1 MAAAPNTNNDWEQT
15 LRKMSELGELSTAAS
30 TGAKMVSEKRGHM
43 AKMVTNMTEKLKDI
57 QSRINKIKD
66 EGNTAKQACKDL
78 IKNKYGPQQEQ
89 VVKGIM
95 ENIKSMTNTGVLEK
109 DINDMSA
116 MVGRLSHDAGAPDS
130 GPTDPT
136 DARRQAAQQ
145 AAAAAAS
152 RSAAG
157 PAVGPAA
164 GQQGGYTYGRS
175 HKRAKGRRKRGK
187 KSRKKGSRKGKK

>member
-43 AKMVTNMTEKLKDI
+43 AKMVTNMTQKLKDI

-95 ENIKSMTNTGVLEK
+95 ENIKSMTNTGELEK

-116 MVGRLSHDAGAPDS
+116 MVGRLSHDAGSPDS
-130 GPTDPT
+130 GAPTDPT
-136 DARRQAAQQ
+136 DARRQAANQ
-145 AAAAAAS
+145 AAAAAAA
-152 RSAAG
+152 RPTA
-157 PAVGPAA
+157 PAA
-164 GQQGGYTYGRS
+164 AQQGGYTYGKSR
-175 HKRAKGRRKRGK
+175 KRGKGRRKRGK
-187 KSRKKGSRKGKK
+187 KSRRKGSRKGKK